1 MSDNVTKVDF
11 GAKLPKKPTRRRRLL
26 SFLVVIVLV
35 LLAVSVVLFHEELNL
50 DKLKRYVTYFGT
62 TGSGTFGEYTF
73 DAHSANAYASFESG
87 LALSSVGGLTIF
99 DQDGKKVQSIQGSFS
114 TPGVRIG
121 NKVALAFDI
130 GGNSL
135 LAASSK
141 TGELLNETGKT
152 ILDADISDTDEICY
166 ASVESGYKSVL
177 TVYNNRQ
184 KESYKW
190 YSSTQYMPVCAI
202 SSGGAYLA
210 AVALGQNNGAFES
223 TATIFKTDETEVY
236 STLSL
241 GNQLI
246 LDLKYLTQRELCA
259 IGESNIQFFSVDGQL
274 TGAYDLKDQYLK
286 GYDMGANGFILLCV
300 NQYRAGNRYS
310 VVTID
315 TNGNEIANRYIGK
328 EILDISACGN
338 YVAVLTS
345 EEVTIYN
352 KSLEVYQAKENT
364 DAASKVLMRSD
375 GSAILIGGGK
385 AKLYLP

>member
-35 LLAVSVVLFHEELNL
+35 LLAVSVVLSHEELNL

>member
-1 MSDNVTKVDF
+1 MLETIQTLCRIPGISGWEDAVREQIRRQAQQYADEILEDANGNLLVFKRGRSRPTKTVMLAAHMDEV
-11 GAKLPKKPTRRRRLL
+11 G
-26 SFLVVIVLV
+26 LVVKSATDDGFLKFGFAGGIDRR
-35 LLAVSVVLFHEELNL
+35 VV
-50 DKLKRYVTYFGT
+50 DVYKR
-62 TGSGTFGEYTF
+62 
-73 DAHSANAYASFESG
+73 
-87 LALSSVGGLTIF
+87 
-99 DQDGKKVQSIQGSFS
+99 Q
-114 TPGVRIG
+114 
-121 NKVALAFDI
+121 
-130 GGNSL
+130 
-135 LAASSK
+135 
-141 TGELLNETGKT
+141 
-152 ILDADISDTDEICY
+152 
-166 ASVESGYKSVL
+166 
-177 TVYNNRQ
+177 
-184 KESYKW
+184 
-190 YSSTQYMPVCAI
+190 TQYMPVCAI